1 MQIQSKKC
9 FKAKLGTVK
18 KLIYTIL
25 FSVIFIDYGNGA
37 SLIEIYE
44 EALVNDPFIR
54 EALANK
60 EAVIEV
66 KPQAR
71 SFILPKLTSSAT
83 FSDSDSDGSSTFQ
96 QKIINPITGDEAVI
110 TNNTQFLQ
118 ESETLQWDVTLSQT
132 LFDYG
137 AWMNMRKAN
146 KTVAQAEIDYLAAE
160 QDLIVR
166 VSNTYF
172 NVLAAQDTLG
182 SEQAARQAIEKQLDQ
197 AQKRFEVGLIAITD
211 VQEAQAAY
219 DQSVANEITSK
230 RNLAT
235 AKESLRAITD
245 SYPRQLEKPS
255 NNLPLIMPNPQSEM
269 DWVSTSLEQNLS
281 YLSAQVGVE
290 IAKSEIKIQ
299 RSGHLPTVGVQASKR
314 DTDNDSFRSDSGSEF
329 SPADSEN
336 INEGV
341 GIQLNLPL
349 YSGGQT
355 SSRVRQAVA
364 KHRAAKEKLERVA
377 RETTRVARDS
387 YLGVISGIA
396 TVKALQQSVKSSATA
411 LQATEAGYEV
421 GTRTTV
427 DVLDARRRLFSSQ
440 KNLAISKYDY
450 LTNII
455 QLKQAAGTLTR
466 SDLEQI
472 NNWLK

>member
-1 MQIQSKKC
+1 MNNFLKV
-9 FKAKLGTVK
+9 L
-18 KLIYTIL
+18 L
-25 FSVIFIDYGNGA
+25 FSFILIENGNAA
-37 SLIEIYE
+37 SLLDVYE
-44 EALVNDPFIR
+44 QALVNDPRIK
-54 EALANK
+54 EAFANK
-60 EAVIEV
+60 EAIIEA

-71 SFILPKLTSSAT
+71 SFILPQLSGSAS
-83 FSDSDSDGSSTFQ
+83 FSDTDSDGRSTFQ
-96 QKIINPITGDEAVI
+96 QKIINPINGEEVVI
-110 TNNTQFLQ
+110 TNNTDFLQ
-118 ESETLQWDVTLSQT
+118 ESETLQWDVTLRQAI
-132 LFDYG
+132 FDYG
-137 AWMNMRKAN
+137 SWMNLRKAN

-160 QDLIVR
+160 QDLIIR
-166 VSNTYF
+166 VANAYF
-172 NVLAAQDTLG
+172 NVLAAEDTLEA
-182 SEQAARQAIEKQLDQ
+182 EQAARQAIEKQLDQ
-197 AQKRFEVGLIAITD
+197 AQKRFDVGLIAITD

-245 SYPRQLEKPS
+245 SYPGQLNKPD
-255 NNLPLIMPNPQSEM
+255 NNLPLIMPNPQSEA
-269 DWVSTSLEQNLS
+269 DWVETSLEQNLS

-290 IAKSEIKIQ
+290 IAKSEIKVQ
-299 RSGHLPTVGVQASKR
+299 RSGHLPTIGIQASKR
-314 DTDNDSFRSDSGSEF
+314 DIDTDSFRSDSGSEF
-329 SPADSEN
+329 SPADNEN

-341 GIQLNLPL
+341 GVQLNLPL
-349 YSGGQT
+349 YSGGQVT
-355 SSRVRQAVA
+355 SRVRQAVA
-364 KHRAAKEKLERVA
+364 KHRASKEKLERVA
-377 RETTRVARDS
+377 RETTRIARDS

-427 DVLDARRRLFSSQ
+427 DVLDARRRLYSSQ

-450 LTNII
+450 LKNIL
-455 QLKQAAGTLTR
+455 QLKQAAGTLTQ